1 MNLQVKGILQN
12 LGDKTGCAE
21 TEFSYLAAK
30 IRPDTN
36 DEDIRQI
43 LLQAIQ
49 RLSSTREEFKST
61 EDVLK
66 GVLVKL

>member
-1 MNLQVKGILQN
+1 MNLRVKGILQN

-30 IRPDTN
+30 IRPDTD
-36 DEDIRQI
+36 DEDLKQI

-49 RLSSTREEFKST
+49 RLSSTREEFKMA